1 MSPRIERCVGS
12 ALCGAAVFVM
22 ESADP
27 GNGIDFASVARRY
40 RPRIGRVAIQRQVR
54 AAVVI
59 IAQVILN
66 DPFQVLFGQHD
77 YVVQTLATDRADE
90 SLDIGIFPG

>member
-1 MSPRIERCVGS
+1 
-12 ALCGAAVFVM
+12 M

-40 RPRIGRVAIQRQVR
+40 RPRIGRVAIPRQVR

-59 IAQVILN
+59 IVQVILD

-77 YVVQTLATDRADE
+77 YVVQTLATDRPDK
-90 SLDIGIFPG
+90 SLAIRVLPG

>member
-1 MSPRIERCVGS
+1 
-12 ALCGAAVFVM
+12 M

-27 GNGIDFASVARRY
+27 RNGQDFASVTRRY

-54 AAVVI
+54 AAVMI
-59 IAQVILN
+59 IVQVILN

-77 YVVQTLATDRADE
+77 HMVQTLVTDRPDE
-90 SLDIGIFPG
+90 SLDIGILPG